1 MAEKMIFKKY
11 ENRRLYDTARSTYV
25 TLNEIS
31 DLIRQGNRVK
41 VLDAKTEEDVTA
53 FVLTQIIVEEA
64 RKKNLL
70 LPATLLHLIIQYGN
84 NLLEEFFDKYLEQT
98 IKNYLSYKTASDE
111 QFRKWL
117 DLGTD
122 LSDMAQKSMTGPW
135 TLPKSP
141 FDLFPG
147 SPENHEKI
155 KKGK

>member
-11 ENRRLYDTARSTYV
+11 ENRRLYDTERSTYV

-31 DLIRQGNRVK
+31 DLIRQGNRVE

-70 LPATLLHLIIQYGN
+70 LPATLLHLIIQFGD

-98 IKNYLSYKTASDE
+98 IKNFLSYKATFDQQYRKMLDMGVDFSD
-111 QFRKWL
+111 
-117 DLGTD
+117 T
-122 LSDMAQKSMTGPW
+122 AQKTMTGMW

-141 FDLFPG
+141 FDFFPD

-155 KKGK
+155 KKEK